1 MNYLAHIVLS
11 KSHIDYQLGNLLAD
25 PLKGRAWLTSSAL
38 HKEGLVMHRSIDSFT
53 DSNQHVKNSKLQLG
67 KKGHLKGVVID
78 MAFDYLLLK
87 NWEQFAT
94 VPRRAFIDNFYEE
107 SIASLSQLPANA
119 STFIN
124 ALVTNDILS
133 SYSTLDGLAQAFERI
148 DKRLSSR
155 VLAKESTSDY
165 FPILES
171 KIFMIEKDFL
181 LFFPQLVDHFKSESG
196 ATSKECIL
204 R

>member
-25 PLKGRAWLTSSAL
+25 PLKGRAWPTSSSL

-53 DSNQHVKNSKLQLG
+53 DSNQYVKNSKSQLA
-67 KKGHLKGVVID
+67 KTGHLKGVVID
-78 MAFDYLLLK
+78 IAFDYLLLK
-87 NWEQFAT
+87 NWEQFTT
-94 VPRRAFIDNFYEE
+94 VSREGFINNFYEE
-107 SIASLSQLPANA
+107 SIASLDLLPANA

-133 SYSTLDGLAQAFERI
+133 SYSTLDGLEQAFERI

-165 FPILES
+165 FPVLES
-171 KIFMIEKDFL
+171 KILMIEKDFL
-181 LFFPQLVDHFKSESG
+181 LFFPQLVEHFKLKSG
-196 ATSKECIL
+196 ATKKECIL